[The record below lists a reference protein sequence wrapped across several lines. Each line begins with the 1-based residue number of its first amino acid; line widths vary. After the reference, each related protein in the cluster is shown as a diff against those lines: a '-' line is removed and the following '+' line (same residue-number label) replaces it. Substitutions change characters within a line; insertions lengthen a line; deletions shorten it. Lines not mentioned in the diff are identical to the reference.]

1 MEYYDGYIYGEG
13 EIVLEYKIDDN
24 VDIKEV
30 TINCFKD
37 RLGDE
42 YGLNGKYY
50 IYNYNTNQ
58 YEEFKLTSGSYK
70 FENNG
75 NYTLDNKIKIK
86 VVSSNENEGGAPNL
100 IIKGVEK

>member
-1 MEYYDGYIYGEG
+1 M
-13 EIVLEYKIDDN
+13 
-24 VDIKEV
+24 
-30 TINCFKD
+30 
-37 RLGDE
+37 GDE

-75 NYTLDNKIKIK
+75 DYTLDNKIKIK
-86 VVSSNENEGGAPNL
+86 VVASNDDCGAPKL
-100 IIKGVEK
+100 IIKGVKK